1 MHQYET
7 VTTYKRLSC
16 ACEGEPFDPIE
27 VLAVTQQYEAT
38 LEGMKMT
45 DGYSLESTPFMGI
58 SKVFMDDTHGH
69 FPSQLPWPLEAVRE
83 DVDTDTLIFKRTDM
97 EDPNAG
103 IPANS
108 LPPVTPTDSAEL
120 LGAK

>member
-1 MHQYET
+1 MIETLSPVEIIVFEDTVPDGFVKCPEPYET
-7 VTTYKRLSC
+7 RAAKW
-16 ACEGEPFDPIE
+16 AD
-27 VLAVTQQYEAT
+27 
-38 LEGMKMT
+38 
-45 DGYSLESTPFMGI
+45 ESTPFMGI